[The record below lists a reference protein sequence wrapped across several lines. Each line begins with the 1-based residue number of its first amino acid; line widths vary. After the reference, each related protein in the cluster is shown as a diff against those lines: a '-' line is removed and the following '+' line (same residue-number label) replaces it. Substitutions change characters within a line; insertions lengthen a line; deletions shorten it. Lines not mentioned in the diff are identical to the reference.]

1 MRRLLP
7 HPVLAA
13 SLLVLWLLL
22 QQSVG
27 LGQILLGGVVAI
39 AASLAA
45 QAVLV
50 DPPSIK
56 RPLKLVQLFAV
67 AGVDIVRSNLAVL
80 VVLLSPRAKPTA
92 GFIEMKLELKD
103 RFGLA
108 ILACILTATPG
119 SAWLE
124 YDGERNTV
132 LIHVLD
138 LVDEAEWIKTIR
150 QRYESLLLE
159 IFE

>member
-7 HPVLAA
+7 HPILAG
-13 SLLVLWLLL
+13 LLLLLWLVL
-22 QQSVG
+22 QQSAG
-27 LGQILLGGVVAI
+27 LGHILLGGVVAI
-39 AASLAA
+39 GASLAA
-45 QAVLV
+45 NLVLPEPV
-50 DPPSIK
+50 SFK
-56 RPLKLVQLFAV
+56 RPLKFLKLMAL

-80 VVLLSPRAKPTA
+80 SILLTPRPKPTA
-92 GFIEMKLELKD
+92 GFVELKLELTN

-108 ILACILTATPG
+108 VLACLLTATPG

-124 YDGERNTV
+124 YDGERSTV

-138 LVDEAEWIKTIR
+138 VVDEAEWVRTIKS
-150 QRYESLLLE
+150 RYEALLLE